1 MLNLR
6 GINFGNALLA
16 SGAANFFKQRPWW
29 FRKYVQLIPGAND
42 DGATHASKTSVLLSR
57 KGNMKLEKNLQPK
70 EWFPK
75 CIRIYWRQRFVMNAV
90 GLSGPGFEA
99 LLEAGLWQQMPK
111 PFLISIMAVG
121 DALEERLKEI
131 RAMALLLK
139 IHKPEFLAPFG
150 IELNGSCPNTR
161 HCPLSL
167 ADGLIQQ
174 GGQARV
180 ADVPNIVKINV
191 LTPFETI
198 SRIIRS
204 GVFDALLFSNTI
216 KFGQL
221 PEWISWDKLFKSG
234 RSPLAE
240 FGGGAYSGWHAIFA
254 VADLL
259 RRIEEAGLRIPIVAG
274 NGILYPHDVNFLCKA
289 SPNNLKAIDYGSL
302 RLLRPWNEKRVIRR
316 ANELLGGR
324 Y

>member
-6 GINFGNALLA
+6 GINFGNVLLA

-29 FRKYVQLIPGAND
+29 FRRIVELIPGAND
-42 DGATHASKTSVLLSR
+42 DGATHTSKTSVLLSR
-57 KGNMKLEKNLQPK
+57 KGNMELEKDLQPK

-75 CIRIYWRQRFVMNAV
+75 CIRIYWRRRFVMNAV

-99 LLEAGLWQQMPK
+99 LLETGLWQQMIK
-111 PFLISIMAVG
+111 PFLISIMAIG
-121 DALEERLKEI
+121 DTLENRLKEI
-131 RAMALLLK
+131 RVMALLLRINK
-139 IHKPEFLAPFG
+139 HKFMAPSG
-150 IELNGSCPNTR
+150 IELNGSCPNTE

-167 ADGLIQQ
+167 ADGLIRQ
-174 GGQARV
+174 GEEVRV
-180 ADVPNIVKINV
+180 AGVPSIVKINV
-191 LTPFETI
+191 LTSFETI

-221 PEWISWDKLFKSG
+221 PEWIPWDKLFKSG
-234 RSPLAE
+234 KSPLAE

-254 VADLL
+254 VARLL
-259 RRIEEAGLRIPIVAG
+259 RRIEEAGLRIPIIAG
-274 NGILYPHDVNFLCKA
+274 NGILYPHDVDFLAKA
-289 SPNNLKAIDYGSL
+289 SPNNLKAISYGSL

-316 ANELLGGR
+316 ANELLGSR
-324 Y
+324 